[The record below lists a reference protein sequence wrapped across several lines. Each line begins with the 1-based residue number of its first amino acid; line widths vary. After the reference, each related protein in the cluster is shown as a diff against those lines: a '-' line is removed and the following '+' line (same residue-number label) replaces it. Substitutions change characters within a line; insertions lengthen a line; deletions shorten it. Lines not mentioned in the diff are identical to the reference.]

1 VIKDKSG
8 ISPAGTLVEI
18 NVTLDIKITPL
29 LSVGVASIVNVQYSS
44 SYSNVAIEPG
54 CKVVRNVVV
63 STLGSKGKALNAKAL
78 AFSN

>member
-1 VIKDKSG
+1 
-8 ISPAGTLVEI
+8 VEI

-29 LSVGVASIVNVQYSS
+29 LSVGVASIVNVQYSF

-63 STLGSKGKALNAKAL
+63 SKPGYKEKALNAKAL